1 VSRLPSQSDSADRYS
16 LQLKGRIITSFIEG
30 GSYLFLEYSHNV
42 WNKLDGDPRGSSIGR
57 KFDGKLSGDIEFPF
71 SFPFP
76 TELNL
81 ESRAATKGKR
91 ASRPPVVTP
100 TPQTFLE
107 RNLKANIEYELVL
120 TISHGILRTNSKYVA
135 NFNSSL
141 SYLFSLL
148 QNQSTCNLHT
158 AYSS

>member
-1 VSRLPSQSDSADRYS
+1 VK
-16 LQLKGRIITSFIEG
+16 LKGRIVTSFAEG
-30 GSYLFLEYSHNV
+30 GSYSFLEYSHKI

-57 KFDGKLSGDIEFPF
+57 NFDGKLSGNIEFTF

-76 TELNL
+76 TEISL

-91 ASRPPVVTP
+91 ASRPAVASS

-120 TISHGILRTNSKYVA
+120 TISHGMLRTSSKYA
-135 NFNSSL
+135 GIFSFSAISL
-141 SYLFSLL
+141 IQLS
-148 QNQSTCNLHT
+148 
-158 AYSS
+158 